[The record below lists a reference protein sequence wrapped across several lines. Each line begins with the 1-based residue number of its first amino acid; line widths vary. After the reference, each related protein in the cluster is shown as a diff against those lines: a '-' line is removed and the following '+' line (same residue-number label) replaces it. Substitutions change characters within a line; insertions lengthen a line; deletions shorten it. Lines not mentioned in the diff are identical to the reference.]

1 MAKSLDVAVAFLE
14 KSIELGK
21 KDSRYYMDFV
31 KLHKLM
37 YLGQCF
43 ISSKFDMDL
52 FEEDIIADPSGPIV
66 NGLEWIPACCGFA
79 GIYDITKL
87 KGKVLD
93 MPLSYFKDKTVN
105 FILEEYGKLST
116 EELVKLTK
124 NTLAY
129 NMYVPC
135 IKKNDASPI
144 IQKRY
149 MKKSGNEIFH
159 DILTSGIMIEY
170 RYPQG
175 CPRPYKNT
183 EYKIRK
189 KTL

>member
-52 FEEDIIADPSGPIV
+52 FEESVVADQSGPYIKGI
-66 NGLEWIPACCGFA
+66 GLITGYCGFSE
-79 GIYDITKL
+79 IYDITKL
-87 KGKVLD
+87 KDKALD
-93 MPLSYFKDKTVN
+93 MPLSYTRN
-105 FILEEYGKLST
+105 ETINLILERYGKLTTDQIVMFCKQTYAYKQYEGLYDGDFEICKQFIKISG
-116 EELVKLTK
+116 EQIFEDICTK
-124 NTLAY
+124 SGFIRYKCPNY
-129 NMYVPC
+129 CIYQQDC
-135 IKKNDASPI
+135 IKIK
-144 IQKRY
+144 
-149 MKKSGNEIFH
+149 
-159 DILTSGIMIEY
+159 
-170 RYPQG
+170 
-175 CPRPYKNT
+175 
-183 EYKIRK
+183 K